1 MSKPIK
7 LNLENYSD
15 NFFEVNHIN
24 GFLPKKSPLAVLPEK
39 YNELQVLI
47 DEMPIKKADGTQ
59 GLLSRRGDIEK
70 AVSNLSNLKHLVG
83 EEEDVFLIQ
92 ALFRAYS
99 FLTSAYLLAPAHFN
113 YIDTKKYGKAHTVL
127 PSQIAEPFVIVSKKL
142 DVYPFIDY
150 HYSYSL
156 GNYVKIDK
164 SKGYEWENLAMAA
177 KFSGMDD
184 ERGFIM
190 LHVDINQHSPELVGS
205 ILDYLKSDE
214 DKSVNLS
221 LSKCL
226 SSMKKINERRQIM
239 WQASRWKHYNDFRV
253 FIMGIKGNDEIFGD
267 GVIYE
272 GVSDKPV
279 QYRGQTGAQDNI
291 IPTADIFT
299 GVIGYYPTNDLTKYL
314 LDLRSYRPK
323 CIQNFLSDIKS
334 EMGDNRLFN
343 NLKETKN
350 EEGFCLLLQIL
361 DEIYYFRNG
370 HWQFVQKYIMAN
382 TKYAKATGGTPIISW
397 IPNQITA
404 VLNYMS
410 DVIELIPTGTKH
422 LNKSSYLDSI
432 NKKKDLLNKQL
443 QLLHGDN
450 YNADEVFSL
459 NKKMNLNDD

>member
-214 DKSVNLS
+214 DKSVNQS

-226 SSMKKINERRQIM
+226 SAMKKINERRQIM

-343 NLKETKN
+343 NLKESKN
-350 EEGFCLLLQIL
+350 EKGFCLLLQIL

>member
-1 MSKPIK
+1 VPKPIK

-15 NFFEVNHIN
+15 NFFEVNHKN
-24 GFLPKKSPLAVLPEK
+24 GFLPKDSPLAVLPKK
-39 YNELQVLI
+39 YTELQVLI
-47 DEMPIKKADGTQ
+47 DEMPIKKDDGTD
-59 GLLSRRGDIEK
+59 GLLSRRGGIEE
-70 AVSNLSNLKHLVG
+70 AIGNLSNLKHLVS

-113 YIDTKKYGKAHTVL
+113 YIETKKYGKAHTVL
-127 PSQIAEPFVIVSKKL
+127 PSQIAEPFVIVSEKL

-156 GNYVKIDK
+156 GNFIKIDK

-205 ILDYLKSDE
+205 ILDYLKADE
-214 DKSVNLS
+214 EKSVNLS

-226 SSMKKINERRQIM
+226 SAMKKINERRQVM

-323 CIQNFLSDIKS
+323 CIQNFLSDIKD

-343 NLKETKN
+343 NLKESEN

-410 DVIELIPTGTKH
+410 DVIDLIPTGTKH
-422 LNKSSYLDSI
+422 LNKDSYLDSI

-443 QLLHGDN
+443 QLLHGDD

>member
-1 MSKPIK
+1 M
-7 LNLENYSD
+7 NLDRYSD
-15 NFFEVNHIN
+15 NFFEVNHLN
-24 GFLPKKSPLAVLPEK
+24 GFLPKKSPLAVLPDR
-39 YNELQVLI
+39 YIELQVLI
-47 DEMPIKKADGTQ
+47 DEMPIKKANGQ
-59 GLLSRRGDIEK
+59 GGLLSIEGAIEDAVKKLNNYKDLVKNEDDIFI
-70 AVSNLSNLKHLVG
+70 N
-83 EEEDVFLIQ
+83 Q
-92 ALFRAYS
+92 ALFRAYA
-99 FLTSAYLLAPAHFN
+99 FLTSAYLLAPSHFSFQK
-113 YIDTKKYGKAHTVL
+113 TKKYGKAHRLL
-127 PSQIAEPFVIVSKKL
+127 PSQLSEPFVLVSEKL

-150 HYSYSL
+150 HYAYSL
-156 GNYVKIDK
+156 GNYVKIDS

-190 LHVDINQHSPELVGS
+190 LHVDINQHSPQLVGS
-205 ILDYLKSDE
+205 ILDFLKSKDN
-214 DKSVNLS
+214 SGVNQS
-221 LSKCL
+221 LNNCL
-226 SSMKKINERRQIM
+226 SSMKSINERRQIM

-272 GVSDKPV
+272 GVSEEPV

-299 GVIGYYPTNDLTKYL
+299 GVIDYYPQNDLTKYL

-323 CIQNFLSDIKS
+323 CIQNFLSDLKD
-334 EMGDNRLFN
+334 EMKENRLFN
-343 NLKETKN
+343 SIKKSEN
-350 EEGFCLLLQIL
+350 EEGLCLLIQIL

-410 DVIELIPTGTKH
+410 DVLELIPD
-422 LNKSSYLDSI
+422 NSSFLDKALFTQQLS
-432 NKKKDLLNKQL
+432 KKISLLEKQL

-450 YNADEVFSL
+450 YNAEDVFAL
-459 NKKMNLNDD
+459 NKKHKLNDD